1 LDPIY
6 IYPDFFT
13 SSSILKDP
21 KNAQTSELFLT
32 VYYFHQV
39 IINIQQDA
47 QDRHKFEIISAIK
60 ITTRQSGKNTKFR
73 KLIASTYAKLKQLNG
88 LIYGTNF
95 NNKFNIF
102 LKTIA
107 TID

>member
-13 SSSILKDP
+13 SSSISKDP

-60 ITTRQSGKNTKFR
+60 ITTRQSGKKHEVQKINRFNLRKTQTTQWSNIRDKF
-73 KLIASTYAKLKQLNG
+73 
-88 LIYGTNF
+88 
-95 NNKFNIF
+95 
-102 LKTIA
+102 
-107 TID
+107 

>member
-1 LDPIY
+1 
-6 IYPDFFT
+6 
-13 SSSILKDP
+13 
-21 KNAQTSELFLT
+21 
-32 VYYFHQV
+32 VYYLHQEV

-47 QDRHKFEIISAIK
+47 QDRDKFEIISAIK

>member
-1 LDPIY
+1 
-6 IYPDFFT
+6 
-13 SSSILKDP
+13 
-21 KNAQTSELFLT
+21 
-32 VYYFHQV
+32 VYYLHQEV

-47 QDRHKFEIISAIK
+47 QDRDKFEIISAIK
-60 ITTRQSGKNTKFR
+60 ITTRQSGKKHEGQKISCFNLR
-73 KLIASTYAKLKQLNG
+73 KTQTNG